1 MLNRKKTWFL
11 FVPVLLLFA
20 AAVYLGLQKAESR
33 PAGLV
38 DFNNLGQPLPD
49 LEPGEGEALVALVA
63 SSLKGGERLP
73 PLPGKL
79 GEDKNHR
86 ICFVTLADGLGKRAV
101 SVGSGAGLY
110 EALARAGEALSNEP
124 LRKTFRW
131 IKLDLVKGAQSGK
144 DLDLEK
150 PLGMDP
156 SLFGLA
162 IDGDVEK
169 ALLPEELVVSLAR
182 GGKRVSV
189 ERMNEILQQ
198 TRVARPSSE
207 IGKNPSRYVLFNT
220 ISFFGD
226 GKSAWPLFRGNREW
240 REYSKAD
247 IDSALELA
255 GKYLARS
262 VKEDGA
268 FVYQYEPFL
277 GQESEDYNIVRH
289 AGTIFAMMDL
299 YGARK
304 DPEVLKA
311 AERAIGYLLRQVRE
325 GSVSGKSVKMVVEG
339 GDVKLGGNALAVLAL
354 SEYERVTGNRDHD
367 EVMKGLAE
375 WILATQATNGR
386 FKVHKQS
393 FPSGKVSSFQ
403 SEYYPGEAIFA
414 LMRVYSLTGGKK
426 WLDAAEAGALYQLK
440 VFSKLDDRRLPHDH
454 WLLYGLNEVQRARP
468 RQEFIDGARRFA
480 RVIIQAQH
488 TRENQPQPDWDGG
501 YYKPP
506 RSAPTATRMEGLD
519 SAFALARDFGGKEE
533 AAQIRLAIERGM
545 GFLLRIQAGPETAMY
560 CKDPARSMGGFRESL
575 ASPSI
580 RIDYVQHAISALLHR
595 P

>member
-1 MLNRKKTWFL
+1 MLNRKITWFL

-33 PAGLV
+33 PVGSV

-299 YGARK
+299 CGARK

-533 AAQIRLAIERGM
+533 AAQIRLAIERGI
-545 GFLLRIQAGPETAMY
+545 GFLLRIRVGPETAMY
-560 CKDPARSMGGFRESL
+560 CKDPGRSMGGFRESL